1 MVHAPVQAAA
11 DMPEVQEA
19 VVKLC
24 MAWWLAAAPERESVV
39 PQTLPYLLVRALSTG
54 EAWQQHCYDPLQR

>member
-1 MVHAPVQAAA
+1 MQAAA

-24 MAWWLAAAPERESVV
+24 MAWWLAAAPDREAVV
-39 PQTLPYLLVRALSTG
+39 PQTLPYLLVKALTTG
-54 EAWQQHCYDPLQR
+54 SRVKTLNPEPSGS

>member
-1 MVHAPVQAAA
+1 MQAAA

-24 MAWWLAAAPERESVV
+24 MAWWLAAAPDREAVV
-39 PQTLPYLLVRALSTG
+39 PQTLPYLLVKALTSGSQQST
-54 EAWQQHCYDPLQR
+54 AV